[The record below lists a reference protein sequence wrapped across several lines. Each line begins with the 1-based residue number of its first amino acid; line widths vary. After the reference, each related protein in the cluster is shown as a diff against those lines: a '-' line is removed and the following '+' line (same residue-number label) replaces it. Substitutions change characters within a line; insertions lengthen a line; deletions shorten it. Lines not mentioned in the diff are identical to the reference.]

1 MRPFSTK
8 SICPS
13 VELQD
18 NGCFLF
24 CSVQPLEDGIT
35 KLRCTIRGETE
46 ANGNNHRES
55 IQCLPNTFGK
65 FLPLLDFRHQQ
76 HTFFIYGSYHGFELR
91 GCDIKHIYQLIFTHP
106 QVLQVGRNGKPS
118 ISVHGDYSPFH
129 AIPPIAGK
137 CPLIRLSKTD
147 MSWSSLVLVTL
158 AYICVVVIFV

>member
-55 IQCLPNTFGK
+55 IQCLPNTLGS
-65 FLPLLDFRHQQ
+65 FLSLLDFRHRQ
-76 HTFFIYGSYHGFELR
+76 HTLFIYSSYHSIEFR
-91 GCDIKHIYQLIFTHP
+91 GSDIKHINQLTLTHP

-118 ISVHGDYSPFH
+118 IAIHGDYSPFH
-129 AIPPIAGK
+129 AISPITGK

-147 MSWSSLVLVTL
+147 MSWSSFVLVTL

>member
-24 CSVQPLEDGIT
+24 CSVQPLEDIIT
-35 KLRCTIRGETE
+35 KLRCTIGGYTE

-55 IQCLPNTFGK
+55 IQRLPNIFGK

>member
-76 HTFFIYGSYHGFELR
+76 HTFFIYGSYHRVEFWGGNMKYIHQFTL
-91 GCDIKHIYQLIFTHP
+91 THP
-106 QVLQVGRNGKPS
+106 QVLQVGRNGKYS
-118 ISVHGDYSPFH
+118 ISVHDDYSPFH
-129 AIPPIAGK
+129 AIPPIVGK
-137 CPLIRLSKTD
+137 CPLIRFSKTD
-147 MSWSSLVLVTL
+147 MSCSNLVLVTL
-158 AYICVVVIFV
+158 AYICVVVMFV

>member
-1 MRPFSTK
+1 MAVFSFAPYNLLKIASRSCAALLEVRRKQMATTIGNPY
-8 SICPS
+8 SVCQTSLESFCLFWTSDTNNIPS
-13 VELQD
+13 LYM
-18 NGCFLF
+18 
-24 CSVQPLEDGIT
+24 
-35 KLRCTIRGETE
+35 
-46 ANGNNHRES
+46 
-55 IQCLPNTFGK
+55 
-65 FLPLLDFRHQQ
+65 
-76 HTFFIYGSYHGFELR
+76 IYGSYHGFELR

>member
-1 MRPFSTK
+1 MNIQASKMRPFSTK

-76 HTFFIYGSYHGFELR
+76 HTFLIYGSYHRVEFR
-91 GCDIKHIYQLIFTHP
+91 GGNMKHIHQLALTHP
-106 QVLQVGRNGKPS
+106 QVLHIIPS
-118 ISVHGDYSPFH
+118 NLSNRSYTAIRQLARLPFSP
-129 AIPPIAGK
+129 
-137 CPLIRLSKTD
+137 
-147 MSWSSLVLVTL
+147 
-158 AYICVVVIFV
+158 